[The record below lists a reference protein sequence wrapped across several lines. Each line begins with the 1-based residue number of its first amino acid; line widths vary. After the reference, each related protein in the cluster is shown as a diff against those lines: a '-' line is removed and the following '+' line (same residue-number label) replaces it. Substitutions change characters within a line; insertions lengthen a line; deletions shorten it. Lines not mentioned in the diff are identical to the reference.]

1 MQAIGAKWADS
12 AAMGAK
18 SQADTGPGLDGFTFK
33 SAFGHSIFTNESRT
47 VNAVLIRLTA
57 LAALLGLAACAEA
70 PQTEAPPEAPV
81 PAHYQAVQDDEFLIP
96 AVEPLHLFGSN
107 SRTEVDYAGSEEP
120 GTIVVDTHARVLYH
134 VKEGGKATRYGIAV
148 GREGL
153 SFRGTGYVGRKQ
165 EWPSWQ
171 PTANMIR
178 TRPDL
183 YAAYA
188 AGLPGGLDNPL
199 GARALY
205 LYRGGNDTMF
215 RIHGTIDNASIGRA
229 TSAGCIRL
237 FNQDAIHLF
246 ENAKI
251 GDRIV
256 VRTLEQSLSA
266 EGPYMDDAYGRAV
279 PDTPESRLQFEAD
292 QLAIAE
298 AERKRIED
306 EQAAAEAAAE
316 QAAKDERRRL
326 RICRNRGIDEAECPT
341 LEELTA
347 NRATS

>member
-1 MQAIGAKWADS
+1 MLLG
-12 AAMGAK
+12 
-18 SQADTGPGLDGFTFK
+18 TFFQQP
-33 SAFGHSIFTNESRT
+33 SPDI
-47 VNAVLIRLTA
+47 VNIIIRMTA
-57 LAALLGLAACAEA
+57 LLALLGLAACADA
-70 PQTEAPPEAPV
+70 PRTEEV
-81 PAHYQAVQDDEFLIP
+81 PAKADVPPHYQAVQDGEYLIP
-96 AVEPLHLFGSN
+96 AVEPLHLFGTN
-107 SRTEVDYAGSEEP
+107 PRTEVDYAGTEEP

-148 GREGL
+148 GREGI

-165 EWPSWQ
+165 EWPSWT
-171 PTANMIR
+171 PTANMVR

-183 YAAYA
+183 YAEYA
-188 AGLPGGLDNPL
+188 GGLPGGLENPL

-205 LYRGGNDTMF
+205 LYRGGRDTMF
-215 RIHGTIDNASIGRA
+215 RVHGTIDNASIGRA

-246 ENAKI
+246 ENAEI

-256 VRTLEQSLSA
+256 VRTLEQSLAA

-279 PDTPESRLQFEAD
+279 PDTPENRAQLEAD
-292 QLAIAE
+292 KIAIAE
-298 AERKRIED
+298 AEARAAED
-306 EQAAAEAAAE
+306 ERLAAEAAAK
-316 QAAKDERRRL
+316 QAEKDERRRL

-347 NRATS
+347 EPAST